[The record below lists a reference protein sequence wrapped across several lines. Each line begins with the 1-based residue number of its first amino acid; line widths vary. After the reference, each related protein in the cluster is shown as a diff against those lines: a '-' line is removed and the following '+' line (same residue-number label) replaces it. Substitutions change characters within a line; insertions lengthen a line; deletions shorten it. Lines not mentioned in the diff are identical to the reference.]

1 MPVSEEKIQLVRRF
15 NRFYTRRI
23 GLLRHGLLDTPFSL
37 TQARVLFEIAHQPGT
52 RSADLAASLGLD
64 PAYLS
69 RLLAAFERR
78 KLVTRA
84 QSKDDRRVNHLRLT
98 AKGRAA
104 FARLDSLSR
113 VQSAEL
119 FSNLKAADRQR
130 LTDSMGAIQ
139 QLLGPAEP
147 TEPAD
152 PAVTLRP
159 HRVGDVGWIVAR
171 HGEIYAQEYHW
182 DDTFEG
188 LAAEIAGKF
197 LTHFDPARERCWIA
211 ELDGERAGCVFLV
224 KHTATVAKLR
234 LLLVEPSARGHS
246 IGTKLVDACVAFAR
260 ESGYRKMTLW
270 TQSDL
275 HAARRIYQRV
285 GFQLVQ
291 ESSWHAF
298 GHDLVQQHWDL
309 KL

>member
-1 MPVSEEKIQLVRRF
+1 MPVSDEKIQLVRRF

-23 GLLRHGLLDTPFSL
+23 GLLREGLLDTPFSL

-52 RSADLAASLGLD
+52 RSTDLAASLGLD

-69 RLLAAFERR
+69 RLLAAFERS

-98 AKGRAA
+98 AKGRAV
-104 FARLDSLSR
+104 FARLDALSR
-113 VQSAEL
+113 AQSTEL
-119 FSNLKAADRQR
+119 LASLKAADRQR
-130 LTDSMGAIQ
+130 LTDSMGVIQ
-139 QLLGPAEP
+139 RLLGPAERAEP
-147 TEPAD
+147 T
-152 PAVTLRP
+152 VILRA
-159 HRVGDVGWIVAR
+159 HRVGDIGWIVAR
-171 HGEIYAQEYHW
+171 HGELYAQEYHW

-234 LLLVEPSARGHS
+234 LLLVEPAARGHS
-246 IGTKLVDACVAFAR
+246 IGTKLVDACIAFAR
-260 ESGYRKMTLW
+260 EAGYRKLTLW
-270 TQSDL
+270 TQNGL
-275 HAARRIYQRV
+275 HAARRIYQRA
-285 GFQLVQ
+285 GFQLVK
-291 ESSWHAF
+291 ESAWHAF
-298 GHDLVQQHWDL
+298 GHDLTQQFWDL